1 MWEFLQD
8 WFNQLEHQLRM
19 QMDRM
24 TTRVQANSTRA
35 PRIPQQSAASMGD
48 SLMGEATRPPDGFDR
63 LWGKLNQLAN
73 LHSDEYKAAHPEMI
87 TSGNTPQHVIV
98 DNADAIRP
106 GAEDQNQAA
115 STPRG
120 SNDRINQLLERL
132 KGMHSPEYKAAHPWQ
147 FRPPVQGSVF
157 QPSQMSR
164 MSQLLGGGRR
174 LGQNRMVT
182 MRRWA
187 RRMRRRFTMS
197 PQTRSR
203 VGRWMI
209 HGGRA
214 MQMGAG
220 RLSAIGGPTAQYV
233 ASGMARAGM
242 AMEGGGAALAGGVTA
257 SGAALAGG
265 AVVGTIAVAGAFV
278 VATKKMGE
286 ALIDSQ
292 RGLAQWNGT
301 IALAI
306 AQTDIHRMRLDS
318 RQAAATSDNVAE
330 LNDAMR
336 RLRESTQGLREG
348 FANLGLKLAT
358 WGVEGANFLMESKEG
373 ISNGIA
379 DFFAWIMGT
388 QLELEEERKGQKIA
402 QAAIDRNGPG
412 RQFMDALN
420 NQPVAPRPPLRPIP

>member
-1 MWEFLQD
+1 M
-8 WFNQLEHQLRM
+8 
-19 QMDRM
+19 
-24 TTRVQANSTRA
+24 
-35 PRIPQQSAASMGD
+35 
-48 SLMGEATRPPDGFDR
+48 
-63 LWGKLNQLAN
+63 
-73 LHSDEYKAAHPEMI
+73 
-87 TSGNTPQHVIV
+87 
-98 DNADAIRP
+98 
-106 GAEDQNQAA
+106 
-115 STPRG
+115 
-120 SNDRINQLLERL
+120 
-132 KGMHSPEYKAAHPWQ
+132 
-147 FRPPVQGSVF
+147 FRPPIQGSVF
-157 QPSQMSR
+157 QPGQSSYLSR
-164 MSQLLGGGRR
+164 LLGGGGR
-174 LGQNRMVT
+174 LSRNRMVT

-187 RRMRRRFTMS
+187 RRMRRRLTMN
-197 PQTRSR
+197 PQTRAR
-203 VGRWMI
+203 VGRWMV

-214 MQMGAG
+214 LQMGAG
-220 RLSAIGGPTAQYV
+220 RLSAIGGPTAQFV

-257 SGAALAGG
+257 SGAAIAGG

-358 WGVEGANFLMESKEG
+358 WAVEGANFLMESKEG

-379 DFFAWIMGT
+379 DFFAWMMGT
-388 QLELEEERKGQKIA
+388 QLELAEERQGIKDA
-402 QAAIDRNGPG
+402 QNNNMAHGPG
-412 RQFMDALN
+412 RQFMDSLDRQQA
-420 NQPVAPRPPLRPIP
+420 APRPPLRPIP